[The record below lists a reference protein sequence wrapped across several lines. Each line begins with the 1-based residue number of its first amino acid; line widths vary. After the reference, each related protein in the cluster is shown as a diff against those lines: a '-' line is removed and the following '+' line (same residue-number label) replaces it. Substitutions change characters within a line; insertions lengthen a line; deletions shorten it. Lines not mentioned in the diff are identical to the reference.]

1 MGYFVKCQIDENSFR
16 GVRVEC
22 FCAPLYNRRVSC
34 YNDTIYA
41 AWVLSDLLL
50 GWEDSQR
57 GMTKEASKDV
67 RV

>member
-34 YNDTIYA
+34 CNGTIYA